1 MTVVTVSLLPADAG
15 LLAADLLADRQRR
28 FRNAWPAAA
37 PSFESQ
43 SRCLELLKPLLREG
57 DAFGAWRGSR
67 LVGFVAG
74 TSHER
79 WGVIP
84 AAGHAVGSGDAD
96 TAGVY
101 GALYAE
107 LAKHWVERRVLIHDV
122 ELPAVREIEDA
133 WNDLG
138 FGRRVCIGS
147 RSSEVLPGDAIPG
160 AGTEFR
166 LADIDE
172 LSSIVRLAA
181 MEVEFRAGPPMYL
194 KGRPPD
200 LDLLSETQAE
210 LFGAGA
216 VHFVASVEREVVGVL
231 TLLQESRFPPI
242 CAEDAPF
249 VSTTVTDPRYRQ
261 RGIGRMLVRVAADW
275 ARERGHEHMD
285 VSFQSASPLLR
296 SFWRKAGFVPVGW
309 KVARRLPESLSKPM
323 GLNAGE
329 FGRPPFRENG
339 AR

>member
-1 MTVVTVSLLPADAG
+1 MTVVTVGLLPADAAP
-15 LLAADLLADRQRR
+15 LAADLLADRQRR
-28 FRNAWPAAA
+28 FRDAWQAAA
-37 PSFESQ
+37 PSFESS
-43 SRCLELLKPLLREG
+43 SRCLALLEPLVREG

-67 LVGFVAG
+67 LVGFVVG
-74 TSHER
+74 TSHGR

-84 AAGHAVGSGDAD
+84 AAGHAVDSDDVD

-107 LAKHWVERRVLIHDV
+107 LAVHWVDRSVLIHDV
-122 ELPAVREIEDA
+122 ELPAVREIEEA

-147 RSSEVLPGDAIPG
+147 RSSEMLPGDAIPG
-160 AGTEFR
+160 AGMEFR
-166 LADIDE
+166 VADADN
-172 LSSIVRLAA
+172 LPSIVRLAA

-194 KGRPPD
+194 EGGPPD
-200 LDLLSETQAE
+200 LDLLTETHAE
-210 LFGAGA
+210 LFDRGA
-216 VHFVASVEREVVGVL
+216 VHFIALVEHAVVGVL
-231 TLLQESRFPPI
+231 TLLQESRFAPI
-242 CAEDAPF
+242 CAEDSPF

-275 ARERGHEHMD
+275 ARERGHEHID

-296 SFWRKAGFVPVGW
+296 SFWRRSGFAPVGW
-309 KVARRLPESLSKPM
+309 KVARRLPESLSESM
-323 GLNAGE
+323 GHTAGE
-329 FGRPPFRENG
+329 IWRPPLRENG

>member
-1 MTVVTVSLLPADAG
+1 VTVVTVGLLPAHAA
-15 LLAADLLADRQRR
+15 LLAADLLASRQRR
-28 FRNAWPAAA
+28 FRDAWQAAA
-37 PSFESQ
+37 PSFESPP
-43 SRCLELLKPLLREG
+43 RCLELLEPLVREG
-57 DAFGAWRGSR
+57 DAYGAWRGSR

-74 TSHER
+74 TSHDR

-84 AAGHAVGSGDAD
+84 AAGHAVDSVDAD

-107 LAKHWVERRVLIHDV
+107 LAKHWVERGVLIHDV

-147 RSSEVLPGDAIPG
+147 RSSDVLPGDAILG
-160 AGTEFR
+160 AGTELR
-166 LADIDE
+166 VADIDD
-172 LSSIVRLAA
+172 LSSIVRLVA

-194 KGRPPD
+194 EGGPPD
-200 LDLLSETQAE
+200 LDLLRETHAE
-210 LFGAGA
+210 LFRVGA
-216 VHFVASVEREVVGVL
+216 VHFVALVEREVVGVL
-231 TLLQESRFPPI
+231 TLLRGSRFAPI

-261 RGIGRMLVRVAADW
+261 RGIGRMLVRVAANW

-296 SFWRKAGFVPVGW
+296 SFWRQSGFAPVGW
-309 KVARRLPESLSKPM
+309 KVARRLPESLSKRFDHT
-323 GLNAGE
+323 AGQ
-329 FGRPPFRENG
+329 FG
-339 AR
+339 

>member
-1 MTVVTVSLLPADAG
+1 MGVLPEDAALLGAG
-15 LLAADLLADRQRR
+15 LLAARQRR
-28 FRNAWPAAA
+28 FRETWQGAAH
-37 PSFESQ
+37 SFESP
-43 SRCLELLKPLLREG
+43 SRCLALLEPLLREG

-84 AAGHAVGSGDAD
+84 AAGHAVDSGDAD
-96 TAGVY
+96 PAGVY

-107 LAKHWVERRVLIHDV
+107 LAEHWVERGVLIHDV
-122 ELPAVREIEDA
+122 ELPAVREIEEA

-166 LADIDE
+166 VADIDD

-194 KGRPPD
+194 EGGPPD
-200 LDLLSETQAE
+200 LDLLRETHAA
-210 LFGAGA
+210 LFDAGA
-216 VHFVASVEREVVGVL
+216 VHFLASVEREVVGLL

-249 VSTTVTDPRYRQ
+249 VSTTATDPRYRRQ
-261 RGIGRMLVRVAADW
+261 GIGRMLVRVAADW
-275 ARERGHEHMD
+275 ARERGHEYID

-296 SFWRKAGFVPVGW
+296 SFWRQSGFAPVGW
-309 KVARRLPESLSKPM
+309 KVARRLPESLSKRIDHT
-323 GLNAGE
+323 AGE
-329 FGRPPFRENG
+329 FGRPSLPEKGVR
-339 AR
+339 